1 MTHPLD
7 AGRPPCLSL
16 ADSRGSML
24 YALTFEHGFGSD
36 PSGQAVAPFTWQPGP
51 PGVPA
56 ASALKLTASAVAA
69 LSAMAPATR
78 WDRIRSVLQT
88 KYAGQGAFIP
98 SDGRLMITSPDLGEP
113 ALYH

>member
-1 MTHPLD
+1 
-7 AGRPPCLSL
+7 
-16 ADSRGSML
+16 
-24 YALTFEHGFGSD
+24 
-36 PSGQAVAPFTWQPGP
+36 
-51 PGVPA
+51 
-56 ASALKLTASAVAA
+56 
-69 LSAMAPATR
+69 MAPATR